1 MADENRIATFEW
13 LSQNLSAYKKTP
25 LVPLTKKGVRKDKL
39 ISNYSVN
46 ESLLTGYTN
55 NQLIPRDKCIGVNLL
70 KYYPIDIEGAI
81 DSDIQPSTGK
91 LIVGGSRGL
100 LLVDRDSYVGM
111 NYHTINTTNGSIIST
126 ITNKGKLIRLNSD
139 LSIDDSF
146 IDIVED
152 INGEVVS
159 IDCFAN
165 GNIAVRTKNGFHGY
179 KYNLFIFSSNG
190 SFLKRLACRNSI
202 MNSSRTRLLVHTSN
216 DGPDINNDP
225 KRIYIIDSS
234 GNRVGNYIYSSTS
247 LHFVSGM
254 IFVKDLVA
262 FTINNNTSN
271 PIFCVYDVRNLNNI
285 ITVSSGLTISQ
296 LLDENVVP
304 NITNID
310 IQTYRVNSTT
320 SSGSEFFYFTIGVKT
335 TNSEFY
341 LFKSLRFDIQSSG
354 YVLNNVGS
362 SISYDNTK
370 LINTNTKSEMPH
382 PYSNVYKN
390 QKGTFISLYEPYET
404 KYSGSITKTVNINQH
419 KYREIVVTGE
429 INQSIGGCVIRNF
442 AMFKN
447 EQPVVTY

>member
-1 MADENRIATFEW
+1 MADEKRIATFEW
-13 LSQNLSAYKKTP
+13 LNSSLYDFRKGTP
-25 LVPLTKKGVRKDKL
+25 PNNKKGVTKTEL
-39 ISNYSVN
+39 VTNYSVN
-46 ESLLTGYTN
+46 ESLLSSYTS
-55 NQLIPRDKCIGVNLL
+55 NQLIPRGKCVGMTMLA
-70 KYYPIDIEGAI
+70 YYPIDIEGAI
-81 DSDIQPSTGK
+81 DSDIQPSTNK
-91 LIVGGSRGL
+91 LIVGGSLGVL
-100 LLVDRDSYVGM
+100 SVDKDSYIGM

-126 ITNKGKLIRLNSD
+126 ISNKGKLVRLNSD
-139 LSIDDSF
+139 LSIDTSFNSPF
-146 IDIVED
+146 ID
-152 INGEVVS
+152 GEVVS
-159 IDCFAN
+159 VDCFDN
-165 GNIAVRTKNGFHGY
+165 GNIAVRTKNGFGY

-190 SFLKRLACRNSI
+190 SFLKRLSCRNSR
-202 MNSSRTRLLVHTSN
+202 MNSSRSRLLVHISDN
-216 DGPDINNDP
+216 ESDINNDP
-225 KRIYIIDSS
+225 KRIFIIDSS

-247 LHFVSGM
+247 LNFVSGM

-262 FTINNNTSN
+262 FTINNNTAT
-271 PIFCVYDVRNLNNI
+271 PIFCVYDVRDLNNI

-304 NITNID
+304 SITNIG
-310 IQTYRVNSTT
+310 IQTYRVNSNT
-320 SSGSEFFYFTIGVKT
+320 SGSEFFHFTIGVKT

-341 LFKSLRFDIQSSG
+341 LFKTLRFDILSSG
-354 YVLNNVGS
+354 YVLDNVGS
-362 SISYDNTK
+362 SVSYDDTK

-429 INQSIGGCVIRNF
+429 MNQSIGGCVIRNF

>member
-1 MADENRIATFEW
+1 MADEKRIATFEW
-13 LSQNLSAYKKTP
+13 LNKNLCEFRKGSP
-25 LVPLTKKGVRKDKL
+25 LNSKKGVTKTEL
-39 ISNYSVN
+39 TTNYSVN

-55 NQLIPRDKCIGVNLL
+55 NQLIPRDKCVSVNLL

-81 DSDIQPSTGK
+81 DSDIQPSTNK
-91 LIVGGSRGL
+91 LIVGGSL
-100 LLVDRDSYVGM
+100 EMLSVNRDSYIGM
-111 NYHTINTTNGSIIST
+111 TYHTINTTNGSIIST
-126 ITNKGKLIRLNSD
+126 ITDKGKLIRLNSD

-146 IDIVED
+146 ISPFID
-152 INGEVVS
+152 GEVVS
-159 IDCFAN
+159 IDCFDN
-165 GNIAVRTKNGFHGY
+165 GNIAIRAKNGFGY
-179 KYNLFIFSSNG
+179 KYNLFIYSSDG
-190 SFLKRLACRNSI
+190 SFLKRLSCRNSR
-202 MNSSRTRLLVHTSN
+202 MNSSRSRLLVHLSDN
-216 DGPDINNDP
+216 ERDINNDP
-225 KRIYIIDSS
+225 KRIFIIDSS

-247 LHFVSGM
+247 LNFVSGM

-271 PIFCVYDVRNLNNI
+271 PIFCVYDVRDLNNI

-310 IQTYRVNSTT
+310 IQTYRVNSST
-320 SSGSEFFYFTIGVKT
+320 SSSSEFFYFTIGVKT

-341 LFKSLRFDIQSSG
+341 LFKSLRFDILSSG

-362 SISYDNTK
+362 SVSYDNTK
-370 LINTNTKSEMPH
+370 LINTNTKSKMPN

-404 KYSGSITKTVNINQH
+404 KYSSPITKTVNINQH
-419 KYREIVVTGE
+419 KYREIVVTGG